1 MIKNYF
7 GVSCVAGAGL
17 LLAGHIAAQ
26 EKGSSSGED
35 EVFELSPFVVDA
47 SKDTGYRANSTLAG
61 SRLNTQLKDVAASV
75 SVLTN
80 EFMDDLGA
88 TGIEQALSYVASTET
103 AQDFEGDTTSGWVG
117 GNQQTQPSNNRM
129 RGLGRADTTADF
141 FSTSNG
147 HIDRYNIERISVVR
161 GPNSILFGLGSPSGI
176 INYATKKASVSKT
189 FGEFKVILDGFG
201 TTRGEI
207 DYNGMVVEGKLAMRF
222 MSLYDDERY
231 QYKGSY
237 DRDKRSTLALKYM
250 PTEKTTIDLSYEQL
264 AIKSRRPR
272 YIAPEDQ
279 ISAWAAA
286 GSPTFDTSSLIGG
299 VPSSDT
305 NKQYTQELGIVSADN
320 GLFFTDMTT
329 PIGDLEDPNSFYAIR
344 LKNRYTDS
352 ITPSG
357 SDLTVMLRSSDPL
370 DQVTFYTPPGVQDS
384 RIFPYQDVDLSAL
397 PGNWQARDGNMKK
410 IVMTHAFTDDLNVE
424 VGYMQD
430 QLVFEDYAQIS
441 SRTSGIAVDIN
452 EKLQDG
458 SDNPN
463 FMRPFIAGRGTGR
476 FTDQEKE
483 TFRVQ
488 ASYELDLVRKTDRN
502 WLGLHRFG
510 ALYSESSSE
519 RFNFTYEPR
528 LNGLNHPA
536 FTPRGSD
543 QTNMESPFRRSMA
556 IYYVG
561 DAMTPGQAY
570 PNFTGFPET
579 DLFGN
584 GDSIYLRYLDQT
596 NDGSGTGAWVGGLD
610 ADGNL
615 SGIMSGDKNEIPLS
629 HTDTVNSG
637 SYSIQDIESKSAT
650 MQSYFLG
657 GKVVTMLG
665 YRDDTVSEAGVS
677 SENARMDSNGH
688 VSLDRGDWRLGDAT
702 PAEISE
708 STVSKGIVVHPLKW
722 LSAHYN
728 ESENFVVSAPKTN
741 ILGERIPGS
750 SGVGKDYGFSLRL
763 LEDKLNVKVNWFE
776 TAQQNSRNGALD
788 FVAVWRIPGF
798 EMGLWNKVQNNAG
811 WVDENGDR
819 FVFTD
824 YDGSNDKPTRS
835 FGSADVNDY
844 TAEGVEIEATYNPT
858 KNWRFS
864 MNVSK
869 AETIQSNTGVAIE
882 KYVAARQEEW
892 SKYWHLDWS
901 STRTVE
907 DQYNAAVGGPLFPAL
922 FSNGRVAQNQAKW
935 SANIVSNYKFT
946 EGRFKGVSMGASA
959 RWRDSRSIGYGTKVL
974 DGVLVTDVE
983 NAFFSDPT
991 TNVGVHASYG
1001 RKILNDS
1008 VNWKIQLNIQNLI
1021 GDEELIPI
1029 RVNPNGEDAAFR
1041 VGRERKFQL
1050 TNSFKF

>member
-1 MIKNYF
+1 MKNNF

-17 LLAGHIAAQ
+17 LLASHVTAQ
-26 EKGSSSGED
+26 DKVSASD
-35 EVFELSPFVVDA
+35 EEEIFELSPFEVDA
-47 SKDTGYRANSTLAG
+47 SKDSGYRANSTLAG

-88 TGIEQALSYVASTET
+88 TGLEQALSYVAGAET
-103 AQDFEGDTTSGWVG
+103 GQDFEGDTTSGWVG
-117 GNQQTQPSNNRM
+117 GNQQTQPSRNRM

-147 HIDRYNIERISVVR
+147 HIDRYNIDRIAVVR

-176 INYATKKASVSKT
+176 INYAMKKGSVSET
-189 FGEFKVILDGFG
+189 FGEFKIILDDFG

-207 DYNGMVVEGKLAMRF
+207 DYNSVLVEDKLALRF
-222 MSLYDDERY
+222 MTLYDDERY
-231 QYKGSY
+231 QYKSAY
-237 DRDKRSTLALKYM
+237 DRDKRSTLTLKYK

-264 AIKSRRPR
+264 EIESRRPR

-299 VPSSDT
+299 VPGADP
-305 NKQYTQELGIVSADN
+305 NKPFTQELGIVSADN

-329 PIGDLEDPNSFYAIR
+329 PIRDLEDPNSFYAIR
-344 LKNRYTDS
+344 LKNRNTDS

-357 SDLTVMLRSSDPL
+357 DEITVMLRSSDPN
-370 DQVTFYTPPGVQDS
+370 DSVTFFTPPGVQDA
-384 RIFPYQDVDLSAL
+384 RVFPYQDVDLSAL
-397 PGNWQARDGNMKK
+397 PGNWQTRDGNMKK
-410 IVMTHAFTDDLNVE
+410 IIMTHAFTDDLNIE

-430 QLVFEDYAQIS
+430 QLIFEDYGQIS

-458 SDNPN
+458 SNNPN

-476 FTDQEKE
+476 FTDQEKK
-483 TFRVQ
+483 TLRAQ
-488 ASYELDLVRKTDRN
+488 LSYELDLVGKSDRN

-510 ALYSESSSE
+510 ALYSESSSDK
-519 RFNFTYEPR
+519 FTFSYEPR
-528 LNGLNHPA
+528 LDGLNHPA
-536 FTPRGSD
+536 FTPRDSD
-543 QTNMESPFRRSMA
+543 PTNLESPFRRSMA

-561 DAMTPGQAY
+561 DPMTPGQAY
-570 PNFTGFPET
+570 PNFTGFPEV

-584 GDSIYLRYLDQT
+584 GDSIYLRYYDKNVYDT
-596 NDGSGTGAWVGGLD
+596 GTETWVGGLD

-615 SGIMSGDKNEIPLS
+615 SGLVSGDNNEIPLS
-629 HTDTVNSG
+629 HTDVVNSG
-637 SYSIQDIESKSAT
+637 SYSNLDIESMSAT
-650 MQSYFLG
+650 MQSFFLE
-657 GKVVTMLG
+657 GKVVTTLG
-665 YRDDTVSEAGVS
+665 YRDDKVSEVGVT
-677 SENARMDSNGH
+677 SENARMESTGN
-688 VSLDRGDWRLGDAT
+688 VSLDRELWGIADANV
-702 PAEISE
+702 AEISE

-750 SGVGKDYGFSLRL
+750 SGAGKDYGFSLRL

-776 TAQQNSRNGALD
+776 TAQQNSRNGSLD
-788 FVAVWRIPGF
+788 FVSVWRIPGF
-798 EMGLWNKVQNNAG
+798 EMGLWSRVQNNAG
-811 WVDENGDR
+811 FVDENGDR

-824 YDGSNDKPTRS
+824 YDGTTDRPTRS

-844 TAEGVEIEATYNPT
+844 TAEGMEIEATYNPN

-882 KYVAARQEEW
+882 KYVAAREEEW
-892 SKYWHLDWS
+892 SKYWDLDWS
-901 STRTVE
+901 STRTVR

-922 FSNGRVAQNQAKW
+922 SSNGRVAQNQSKW
-935 SANIVSNYKFT
+935 SANFVSNYRFT
-946 EGRFKGVSMGASA
+946 DGRFKGVNIGASA
-959 RWRDSRSIGYGTKVL
+959 RWRDSRSIGYGTKFV
-974 DGVLVTDVE
+974 DNVQVTDID
-983 NAFFSDPT
+983 NAFYADPT

-1001 RKILNDS
+1001 RPIFDDS
-1008 VNWKIQLNIQNLI
+1008 VDWKIQLNIQNLV

-1029 RVNPNGEDAAFR
+1029 RVNPTGVDAAFR